1 MDIVAAYVGDRCRKG
16 FGDGD
21 GGGEEGD
28 KDGDATSQQCACV
41 ACRVTVIFTTA
52 SHRCEDAE

>member
-16 FGDGD
+16 FGDSD

-41 ACRVTVIFTTA
+41 ACRVPLIFTTA
-52 SHRCEDAE
+52 SHRM